1 MEEVARTRCRKAYR
15 MLRPSLGNTIGH
27 SRIKEILRGEK
38 AIKNGKDSSVC
49 LINIELLV
57 VATEDIGK
65 GVVGN

>member
-1 MEEVARTRCRKAYR
+1 

-27 SRIKEILRGEK
+27 SRIKDILRGEK

-57 VATEDIGK
+57 VATQDIGK